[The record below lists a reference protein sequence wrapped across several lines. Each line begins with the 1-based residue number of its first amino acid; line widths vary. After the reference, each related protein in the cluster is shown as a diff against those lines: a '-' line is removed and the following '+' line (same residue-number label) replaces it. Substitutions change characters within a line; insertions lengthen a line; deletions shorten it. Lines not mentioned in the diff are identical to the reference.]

1 MLTRMLVP
9 TALTLPLAVALSA
22 LPAGTPAMAGSSAAI
37 ANQKSVPATQSR
49 SAAPPPAILAVGD
62 IPSCGHGFPNPDW
75 RAIDT
80 ASLAQKLQGT
90 VQGFLGLGDQNNGTG
105 TASEFANCY
114 AKSGWGN
121 LFNITHPSP
130 GNHEYMTKNA
140 AGYFWYFGSKA
151 GTVAKPYYSFDFAG
165 WHFVSLDSECQEVPG
180 GCGPGSPQETW
191 LANDLA
197 SFRSVHPNRCIL
209 AFWHRPLFSSS
220 VAASPG
226 KYATSQVLPFW
237 TDLYANRAAIV
248 LNGHY
253 HSYERFDPQSPTAAP
268 EANRG
273 IREFVVATGGSMPY
287 RFRQPPTGQ
296 PAANSVLR
304 IYGARGVLRL
314 TLTSATTYNWA
325 FYSTSSATKPIDSSL
340 DKTCPQP

>member
-1 MLTRMLVP
+1 MLTRMLMP

-22 LPAGTPAMAGSSAAI
+22 LPAGTPAMAGPSAA
-37 ANQKSVPATQSR
+37 ATAGQKPAPAGQSR
-49 SAAPPPAILAVGD
+49 AAAPAPAVLAVGD
-62 IPSCGHGFPNPDW
+62 IPSCGPGFPNPNP

-80 ASLAQKLQGT
+80 AGLAQKLQST
-90 VQGFLGLGDQNNGTG
+90 VQGFLGLGDENNGTG
-105 TASEFANCY
+105 TAPEFANCY

-151 GTVAKPYYSFDFAG
+151 GTAAKPYYSFDFAD

-191 LANDLA
+191 LAKDLA
-197 SFRSVHPNRCIL
+197 SFRSQHPHRCIL

-220 VAASPG
+220 TAASSG
-226 KYATSQVLPFW
+226 TYATPQVLPFW
-237 TDLYANRAAIV
+237 NDLYANRAAIV

-268 EANRG
+268 QANRG
-273 IREFVVATGGSMPY
+273 IREFVVATGGSDFY
-287 RFRQPPTGQ
+287 GFRSP

-304 IYGARGVLRL
+304 IYHVPGVLRL